1 MVKVHIAIEGFDG
14 SGKTTL
20 AKDIAN
26 TLEFQYIEKP
36 LSHILGKEDYK
47 KVAKYINSTQDE
59 IIRALFYS
67 CGNFF
72 AINNFEK
79 IVTDRHI
86 LSNFFYNYSDKNSE
100 IYEYLNKN
108 LRKPD
113 LTILLY
119 CKNEIRKKRIIER
132 NPDDKDILRVDLF
145 DETDFK
151 RMENFLKKNQYNYTV
166 IDNSNLNRNET
177 LKLSLEIIKNK
188 TKILF
193 DIK

>member
-1 MVKVHIAIEGFDG
+1 M
-14 SGKTTL
+14 
-20 AKDIAN
+20 
-26 TLEFQYIEKP
+26 
-36 LSHILGKEDYK
+36 
-47 KVAKYINSTQDE
+47 
-59 IIRALFYS
+59 
-67 CGNFF
+67 NFF